1 MLRPTI
7 SLIFACSLAVFIDA
21 APTCSFLSG
30 LTKNDFAYYNYG
42 DGAVKNL
49 YCEVSKM
56 QFKNDKEASD
66 KLAEEVKNSKD
77 STMSSAYS
85 CSTGKKL
92 DCVRINSKIILKV

>member
-1 MLRPTI
+1 MLCPTI

-30 LTKNDFAYYNYG
+30 LKKKDFAYYNYG

-56 QFKNDKEASD
+56 QFKDDKEASD
-66 KLAEEVKNSKD
+66 KLAEEIQKSKD

-85 CSTGKKL
+85 CSTGKTL
-92 DCVRINSKIILKV
+92 NCVRINFKIILKV

>member
-1 MLRPTI
+1 
-7 SLIFACSLAVFIDA
+7 
-21 APTCSFLSG
+21 
-30 LTKNDFAYYNYG
+30 
-42 DGAVKNL
+42 
-49 YCEVSKM
+49 M